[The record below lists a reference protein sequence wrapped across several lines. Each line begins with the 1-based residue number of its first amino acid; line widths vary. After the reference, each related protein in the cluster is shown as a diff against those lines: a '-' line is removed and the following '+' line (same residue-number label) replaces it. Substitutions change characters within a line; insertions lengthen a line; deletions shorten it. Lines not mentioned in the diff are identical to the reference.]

1 MNKESDIK
9 IYETRDYSQFRKMLG
24 NRDAKSENKIVESIK
39 AVGLI
44 PNPIIVNEKMEVIDG
59 QNRLAALQQLE
70 MPVYYLVVKG
80 LDIEAC
86 RRLNIGQTNWGLD
99 DYIASYANQGV
110 ADYQRLS
117 SLINEFRKPFTI
129 EGIVSM
135 AKPKML
141 NEGGSSPRKPL
152 MEGTFTLSREE
163 YELATTRMRSAIDLG
178 YGDLC
183 RRKQFAARIFW
194 ACVSYIYQSQEVN
207 AKDVI
212 EQLIQYEATLPSCNR
227 VSDQLA
233 YFEDAVNRGVRRST
247 DKVFLSTDFQKRKYI
262 ERA

>member
-1 MNKESDIK
+1 MDKDSGIK

-24 NRDAKSENKIVESIK
+24 NRDARSENKIVESIK

-44 PNPIIVNEKMEVIDG
+44 PNPIIVNERMEVIDG

-70 MPVYYLVVKG
+70 MPVYYILVEG

-117 SLINEFRKPFTI
+117 SLINEFRKPITV

-135 AKPKML
+135 SKPKML

-178 YGDLC
+178 YADLC

-194 ACVSYIYQSQEVN
+194 ACVSYIYQNQEVN

-233 YFEDAVNRGVRRST
+233 YFEDAINRGVRRST
-247 DKVFLSTDFQKRKYI
+247 DKIFLSTDFQKRKYI
-262 ERA
+262 ERG